1 MRRWFAYC
9 TSYNIAWYYGFYKI
23 TAFLAD
29 LFKWRIFVIFFILL
43 CKLFPIVALLYSR
56 GFKQTWIYTTLG
68 CYKPG
73 WHITSVNMYNI
84 YVRTRCSLYCESR
97 SVGKRILQ
105 NHWSNEVLW
114 GYLNC
119 FLNTFYNTTNVGNVC
134 VNKMSIIRRL
144 Y

>member
-9 TSYNIAWYYGFYKI
+9 TCYNIAWYYGFYKI
-23 TAFLAD
+23 TAFLAN
-29 LFKWRIFVIFFILL
+29 LFKWRIFGIFFILL

-73 WHITSVNMYNI
+73 WHITSVNMYTI

-97 SVGKRILQ
+97 SVGKRFCKITDLTKFCGVTSIFFFKYLLQ
-105 NHWSNEVLW
+105 CNQCRQFMCE
-114 GYLNC
+114 
-119 FLNTFYNTTNVGNVC
+119 
-134 VNKMSIIRRL
+134 
-144 Y
+144 